1 MANLPKKVQK
11 AYKVRLY
18 PNKNQMNKIN
28 QFIGS
33 TRFVYNYFLDYRTKA
48 YENENRSVYYQ
59 ETSQQL
65 TILKQQSELSWL
77 KEVDKFALQNSLKDL
92 QTAFNNFFR
101 EHAKENSKQ
110 GYPTFKKKHDTK
122 QSYQTNLTNN
132 NIEVDFEHQKIKLPK
147 LKWVSFS
154 SSTKLKNNPP
164 YGKLTNVTIRRT
176 PSGKYMAS
184 ILFEVDVKE
193 IKNPT
198 NDAIGIDLGIKHFA
212 ILSDGRKVENPKYY
226 RTAERKLRKLQRQL
240 SRKKTKHGHNYNKV
254 KRKIACLHEYIAN
267 LRKDFLHKL
276 SFQLVS
282 ENQVL
287 CLEDLNVKGMVK
299 NRKLSKSINDC
310 GWGMF
315 KQFVTY
321 KADWYDRQVVFI
333 DRFYPS
339 SKMCSHC
346 HEVNPML
353 TLSER
358 NWICPSC
365 RTIHDR
371 DGNAATNI
379 LDEGLRLLNVCI

>member
-1 MANLPKKVQK
+1 MFTKVQT
-11 AYKVRLY
+11 AFKVRLY
-18 PNKNQMNKIN
+18 PSKDQINKIN

-33 TRFVYNYFLDYRTKA
+33 SRFVYNYFLDYRIKA
-48 YENENRSVYYQ
+48 YKTENRSVYYQ

-65 TILKQQSELSWL
+65 TVLKQQSELSWL

-101 EHAKENSKQ
+101 EHAKGNSKQ
-110 GYPTFKKKHDTK
+110 GYPTFKKKHGTK
-122 QSYQTNLTNN
+122 QSYQTNLTNK
-132 NIEVDFEHQKIKLPK
+132 NIEVDFEHQRIKLPK

-154 SSTKLKNNPP
+154 SSNKHKTNPP
-164 YGKLTNVTIRRT
+164 DGKLMNVTISRT

-184 ILFEVDVKE
+184 MLFKVDTKE
-193 IKNPT
+193 IKEPM

-212 ILSDGRKVENPKYY
+212 ILSDGTKVENPKYY
-226 RTAERKLRKLQRQL
+226 RTAERRLRRLQRQL
-240 SRKKTKHGHNYNKV
+240 SRKTRGSQNYNKV

-276 SFQLVS
+276 SFQVVS

-287 CLEDLNVKGMVK
+287 CLEDLHVKGMVK
-299 NRKLSKSINDC
+299 NRKLAKSIHDC

-321 KADWYDRQVVFI
+321 KADWYGRQVVLI

-346 HEVNPML
+346 QEVNPML
-353 TLSER
+353 SLSER
-358 NWICPSC
+358 VWICPHC
-365 RTIHDR
+365 KTNHDR
-371 DGNAATNI
+371 DENAASNV
-379 LDEGLRLLNVCI
+379 LDEGLRLLTVSV